1 MKFVSGAEIIE
12 YCKQNNAKLHDV
24 SLSVEIEKTGRSY
37 GYIRDY
43 LKNVLRVM
51 DNAVKLGI
59 EDDEDKIKG
68 KIIGNDSVL
77 LKKRMESSLTVCGST
92 ITKAAAYALST
103 MEVNASMGKIV
114 ASPTAGS
121 CGVMPAVLMT
131 TKERFNFS
139 EEKLLEGLL
148 AANLVGTIVA
158 RNATISGAEGG
169 CQAEVGT
176 ASAMAS
182 GAVVH
187 MLGGTP
193 EQVFNAAAMCFK
205 NLLGLV
211 CDPIAGLVESPCA
224 KRNAMG
230 AANALLCAEMSLAGI
245 NSIIPFDEV
254 VDAMYR
260 VGKALPPSLRETSM
274 GGLATTK
281 TGIQINTELFGEK
294 NK

>member
-1 MKFVSGAEIIE
+1 MKFAYGYEIID
-12 YCKQNNAKLHDV
+12 YCNANQSTLHEV
-24 SLSVEIEKTGRSY
+24 SLAFEIEKTGRSY

-43 LKNVLRVM
+43 LKQVLKVM
-51 DNAVKLGI
+51 NNAVQAGI
-59 EDDEDKIKG
+59 NDTEDKIKG

-77 LKKRMESSLTVCGST
+77 MKKRIDYAKPVCGET
-92 ITKAAAYALST
+92 VAKAVAYALST
-103 MEVNASMGKIV
+103 MEVNASMGKVV

-121 CGVMPAVLMT
+121 CGVLPAVMIT
-131 TKERFNFS
+131 MKERYDLS
-139 EEKLLEGLL
+139 DESMLQGLL
-148 AANLVGTIVA
+148 AANMVGTIVA

-224 KRNAMG
+224 KRNGMG

-245 NSIIPFDEV
+245 TSVIPFDEV
-254 VDAMYR
+254 VEAMYR

-281 TGIQINTELFGEK
+281 TAIQINTDLFGS
-294 NK
+294 

>member
-1 MKFVSGAEIIE
+1 MKFTSGAEIIE
-12 YCKQNNAKLHDV
+12 YCNLNKTKLHDV
-24 SLSVEIEKTGRSY
+24 SLSLEIEKTGRSY

-43 LKNVLRVM
+43 LKNVLNVM
-51 DNAVKLGI
+51 NQAVKLGI
-59 EDDEDKIKG
+59 EDEEDKIKG

-77 LKKRMESSLTVCGST
+77 LRKRAESSLTVCGST
-92 ITKAAAYALST
+92 IAKAAAYALST

-131 TKERFNFS
+131 TKERFNLS

-176 ASAMAS
+176 ASAMAY

-230 AANALLCAEMSLAGI
+230 AANALLCAEMSLASI
-245 NSIIPFDEV
+245 NSVIPFDEV
-254 VDAMYR
+254 VEAMYR

-294 NK
+294 K

>member
-1 MKFVSGAEIIE
+1 MKFSSSTELVLYCRNNNLTLNAFSLSEEII
-12 YCKQNNAKLHDV
+12 N
-24 SLSVEIEKTGRSY
+24 TGRSY

-43 LKNVLRVM
+43 LKNVIRVM
-51 DNAVKLGI
+51 QNSVLSSQDMSQPSRR
-59 EDDEDKIKG
+59 G
-68 KIIGNDSVL
+68 KIIGNDSRKIHERL
-77 LKKRMESSLTVCGST
+77 GSHNTVCGET
-92 ITKAAAYALST
+92 IAKAAAYALST
-103 MEVNASMGKIV
+103 MELNASMGKVV

-131 TKERFNFS
+131 TKERFELD
-139 EEKLLEGLL
+139 EETLISGLL
-148 AANLVGTIVA
+148 AANLVGSLVA

-182 GAVVH
+182 AAVVH

-193 EQVFNAAAMCFK
+193 EMVFNAAAMCFK

-245 NSIIPFDEV
+245 ESIVPFDEV

-260 VGKALPPSLRETSM
+260 VGRALPPSLRETSM

-281 TGIQINTELFGEK
+281 TGIQIQTDLFK
-294 NK
+294 

>member
-1 MKFVSGAEIIE
+1 MKFSSSTELVLYCRNNNLTLNAFSLSEEII
-12 YCKQNNAKLHDV
+12 N
-24 SLSVEIEKTGRSY
+24 TGRSY

-43 LKNVLRVM
+43 LKNVIRVM
-51 DNAVKLGI
+51 QNSVLSSQDMTQPPRR
-59 EDDEDKIKG
+59 G
-68 KIIGNDSVL
+68 KIIGNDSRKIHDRL
-77 LKKRMESSLTVCGST
+77 GSHNTVCGET
-92 ITKAAAYALST
+92 IAKAAAYALST
-103 MEVNASMGKIV
+103 MELNASMGKVV

-131 TKERFNFS
+131 TKERFALD
-139 EEKLLEGLL
+139 EETLISGLL
-148 AANLVGTIVA
+148 AANLVGSLVA
-158 RNATISGAEGG
+158 KNATISGAEGG

-182 GAVVH
+182 AAVVH

-193 EQVFNAAAMCFK
+193 EMVFNAAAMCFK

-245 NSIIPFDEV
+245 ESIVPFDEV

-260 VGKALPPSLRETSM
+260 VGRALPPSLRETSM

-281 TGIQINTELFGEK
+281 TGVQIQTDLFK
-294 NK
+294 

>member
-1 MKFVSGAEIIE
+1 MKFTSGREIIQ
-12 YCKQNNAKLHDV
+12 YCDTHQKSLHDV
-24 SLSVEIEKTGRSY
+24 SLSSEIEKTGRSY

-43 LKNVLRVM
+43 LKGVIKVM
-51 DNAVKLGI
+51 MNAVKAGI
-59 EDDEDKIKG
+59 EDTDNKIKG

-77 LKKRMESSLTVCGST
+77 LMKRIETSKTVCGDT
-92 ITKAAAYALST
+92 IAKAVAYALST

-121 CGVMPAVLMT
+121 CGVLPAVLMT
-131 TKERFNFS
+131 TKERFNLS
-139 EEKLLEGLL
+139 DEDLLEGLL
-148 AANLVGTIVA
+148 AANMVGTIVA

-187 MLGGTP
+187 MLGGSP

-224 KRNAMG
+224 KRNGMG

-245 NSIIPFDEV
+245 KSVIPFDEV
-254 VDAMYR
+254 VEAMYR
-260 VGKALPPSLRETSM
+260 VGKALPPSLRETSL

-281 TGIQINTELFGEK
+281 TGIQINTELFGQK
-294 NK
+294 

>member
-1 MKFVSGAEIIE
+1 MKFTSGREIIQ
-12 YCKQNNAKLHDV
+12 YCDTHQKSLHDV
-24 SLSVEIEKTGRSY
+24 SLSSEIEKTGRSY

-43 LKNVLRVM
+43 LKGVIKVM
-51 DNAVKLGI
+51 MNAVKAGI
-59 EDDEDKIKG
+59 VDKDNQIKG

-77 LKKRMESSLTVCGST
+77 LMKRIETSKTVCGD
-92 ITKAAAYALST
+92 IIAKAVAYALST

-121 CGVMPAVLMT
+121 CGVLPAVLMT
-131 TKERFNFS
+131 TKERFNLS
-139 EEKLLEGLL
+139 DEDLLEGLL
-148 AANLVGTIVA
+148 AANMVGTIVA

-187 MLGGTP
+187 MLGGSP

-224 KRNAMG
+224 KRNGMG

-245 NSIIPFDEV
+245 KSVIPFDEV
-254 VDAMYR
+254 VEAMYR
-260 VGKALPPSLRETSM
+260 VGKALPPSLRETSL

-281 TGIQINTELFGEK
+281 TGIQINTELFGQK
-294 NK
+294 

>member
-1 MKFVSGAEIIE
+1 MKFSTSNELILYCRNNNLTLNAFSLSEEII
-12 YCKQNNAKLHDV
+12 N
-24 SLSVEIEKTGRSY
+24 TGRSY

-43 LKNVLRVM
+43 LKNVIKVM
-51 DNAVKLGI
+51 QNAVLSSQ
-59 EDDEDKIKG
+59 DMTQPSRRG
-68 KIIGNDSVL
+68 KIIGNDSRKIHDRL
-77 LKKRMESSLTVCGST
+77 GSHNTVCGET
-92 ITKAAAYALST
+92 IAKAAAYALST
-103 MEVNASMGKIV
+103 MELNASMGKVV

-131 TKERFNFS
+131 TKERFALD
-139 EEKLLEGLL
+139 EETLISGLL
-148 AANLVGTIVA
+148 AANLVGSLVA
-158 RNATISGAEGG
+158 KNATISGAEGG

-182 GAVVH
+182 AAVVH

-193 EQVFNAAAMCFK
+193 EMVFNAAAMCFK

-245 NSIIPFDEV
+245 ESIIPFDEV
-254 VDAMYR
+254 VEAMYR
-260 VGKALPPSLRETSM
+260 VGRALPPSLRETSM

-281 TGIQINTELFGEK
+281 TGVQIQTDLFK
-294 NK
+294 

>member
-1 MKFVSGAEIIE
+1 MKLNSAVEAIQ
-12 YCKQNNAKLHDV
+12 YCHEKGV
-24 SLSVEIEKTGRSY
+24 SLDALALAYESKKTEKTPE
-37 GYIRDY
+37 YIESY
-43 LKNVLRVM
+43 LKSVLKVM
-51 DNAVKLGI
+51 ENAVTAGI
-59 EDDEDKIKG
+59 HDDENKIHG
-68 KIIGNDSVL
+68 KIIGNDSVQM
-77 LKKRMESSLTVCGST
+77 KARYETEKTVCGLT
-92 ITKAAAYALST
+92 VAKAVSYALST
-103 MEVNASMGKIV
+103 MEVNASMGKVV

-121 CGVMPAVLMT
+121 CGVLPAVFVTM
-131 TKERFNFS
+131 KERFDFS
-139 EEKLLEGLL
+139 EDQMIKGLL
-148 AANLVGTIVA
+148 AANMVGSIVA

-187 MLGGTP
+187 MMGGDV
-193 EQVFNAAAMCFK
+193 EQVFNAAAMSFK

-224 KRNAMG
+224 KRNGMG
-230 AANALLCAEMSLAGI
+230 AANALLCAEMSLSGI
-245 NSIIPFDEV
+245 KSIIPFDEV

-281 TGIQINTELFGEK
+281 TGVQIAVDLFK
-294 NK
+294 DK

>member
-1 MKFVSGAEIIE
+1 MKLSNASDVLSYIKAHQISLSDLSMQYEII
-12 YCKQNNAKLHDV
+12 
-24 SLSVEIEKTGRSY
+24 KTGRSY

-43 LKNVLRVM
+43 LRTVIQTM
-51 DNAVKLGI
+51 SNAVQLGI
-59 EDDEDKIKG
+59 NDEENHIKG
-68 KIIGNDSVL
+68 KIIGNESIRL
-77 LKKRMESSLTVCGST
+77 RKRYESEKTVCGKT
-92 ITKAAAYALST
+92 VAIAASYALST
-103 MEVNASMGKIV
+103 MEVNASMGKVV

-121 CGVMPAVLMT
+121 CGVLPGVLMT
-131 TKERFNFS
+131 MKERFDLK
-139 EEKLLEGLL
+139 EEDLIKGLL
-148 AANLVGTIVA
+148 AANMVGSVVA

-182 GAVVH
+182 AATVH
-187 MLGGTP
+187 MLGGTA
-193 EQVFNAAAMCFK
+193 EQAFNAAAMCFK

-230 AANALLCAEMSLAGI
+230 AANALLCAEMALSGI
-245 NSIIPFDEV
+245 ESIVPFDEV
-254 VDAMYR
+254 VEAMYR

-281 TGIQINTELFGEK
+281 TAIQINTALFGEGK
-294 NK
+294 

>member
-1 MKFVSGAEIIE
+1 MKLSSAQDILT
-12 YCKQNNAKLHDV
+12 YCQENKMSLHE
-24 SLSVEIEKTGRSY
+24 LSMAYEIEKTGRSY

-43 LKNVLRVM
+43 LRHVLSVM
-51 DNAVKLGI
+51 EQAVHLGI
-59 EDDEDKIKG
+59 NDEENVIKG
-68 KIIGNDSVL
+68 KIIGNDSVML
-77 LKKRMESSLTVCGST
+77 RKRYDSEKTVCGKT
-92 ITKAAAYALST
+92 IASAVSYALST

-121 CGVMPAVLMT
+121 CGVLPAVLITMQ
-131 TKERFNFS
+131 ERFALSQNQ
-139 EEKLLEGLL
+139 LIEGLL
-148 AANLVGTIVA
+148 AANLVGNIVA

-182 GAVVH
+182 AAVVH
-187 MLGGTP
+187 MMRGTP
-193 EQVFNAAAMCFK
+193 EQAFNAAAMCFK

-224 KRNAMG
+224 KRNGMG
-230 AANALLCAEMSLAGI
+230 AANALMCAEMSLAGI

-254 VDAMYR
+254 VEAMYR
-260 VGKALPPSLRETSM
+260 VGRALPPSLRETSM

-281 TGIQINTELFGEK
+281 TALQINTTLFK
-294 NK
+294 DKK

>member
-1 MKFVSGAEIIE
+1 MKFTSGLDIIN
-12 YCKQNNAKLHDV
+12 YCNKTKQRLHEV
-24 SLSVEIEKTGRSY
+24 SLSSEIEKTGRSY

-43 LKNVLRVM
+43 LKNVLHVM
-51 DNAVKLGI
+51 ENAVAAGI
-59 EDDEDKIKG
+59 NDDDNHIKG

-77 LKKRMESSLTVCGST
+77 LRRRIETSKTVCGDT
-92 ITKAAAYALST
+92 VAKAVAYALST
-103 MEVNASMGKIV
+103 MEVNASMGKVV

-121 CGVMPAVLMT
+121 CGVLPAVLMT
-131 TKERFNFS
+131 TKERFSLS
-139 EEKLLEGLL
+139 EENLLEGLL
-148 AANLVGTIVA
+148 AANMIGTIVA
-158 RNATISGAEGG
+158 KNATISGAEGG

-182 GAVVH
+182 GAVVY
-187 MLGGTP
+187 MLGGTT

-224 KRNAMG
+224 KRNGMG

-254 VDAMYR
+254 VEAMYR

-281 TGIQINTELFGEK
+281 TGIQISTELFG
-294 NK
+294 N

>member
-1 MKFVSGAEIIE
+1 MKFSSSTELVLYCRNNNLTLNAYSLSEEII
-12 YCKQNNAKLHDV
+12 N
-24 SLSVEIEKTGRSY
+24 TGRSY

-43 LKNVLRVM
+43 LKNVIRVM
-51 DNAVKLGI
+51 QNSVLSSQDTTHASRR
-59 EDDEDKIKG
+59 G
-68 KIIGNDSVL
+68 KIIGNDSRKIHDRL
-77 LKKRMESSLTVCGST
+77 GSHNTVCGET
-92 ITKAAAYALST
+92 IAKAAAYALST
-103 MEVNASMGKIV
+103 MELNASMGKVV

-131 TKERFNFS
+131 TKERFALD
-139 EEKLLEGLL
+139 EETLISGLL
-148 AANLVGTIVA
+148 AANLIGGLVA
-158 RNATISGAEGG
+158 KNATISGAEGG

-182 GAVVH
+182 AAVVH

-193 EQVFNAAAMCFK
+193 EMVFNAAAMCFK

-245 NSIIPFDEV
+245 ESIIPFDEV

-260 VGKALPPSLRETSM
+260 VGRALPPSLRETAM

-281 TGIQINTELFGEK
+281 TGIQIQTDLFK
-294 NK
+294 